1 MRLTY
6 PENVKVVRVPCT
18 GRVDVILMLKAF
30 EEGMDGLYVAGCLE
44 GECHFLKGNLRARR
58 RVEYVKRLLAE
69 IGLGAERVEMFNVGA
84 SDGQRF
90 AQIAREMTERIRG
103 LGPSPL
109 TKRV

>member
-1 MRLTY
+1 M
-6 PENVKVVRVPCT
+6 
-18 GRVDVILMLKAF
+18 ILMLKAF

-109 TKRV
+109 KKRG